1 MKRERVG
8 ETGGERGEGGIIR
21 VDERRK
27 SRGDRKRERRG
38 RNKKSGWKENE
49 WWREVEREER
59 EE

>member
-1 MKRERVG
+1 MDG
-8 ETGGERGEGGIIR
+8 
-21 VDERRK
+21 RRK

-49 WWREVEREER
+49 WERQVEREER